1 MEITQRYNKFEN
13 IKNKID
19 YQSIMTEIINRSY
32 YDVYKKPTFK
42 RKRKKEQRSG
52 GIILS
57 NDLKKI
63 ILVLNRES
71 VLNGDPKWG
80 LPKGH
85 IKYNES
91 YSACAIREIEE
102 ETGLKLKI
110 DNNTYSIKI
119 NDTLYYIFVVDETNN
134 IPKPLDVFE
143 IKDSKWIYLSDL
155 DIFSCN
161 RGLKKLHNSY
171 KDRVINL
178 AKNTIIDDD

>member
-1 MEITQRYNKFEN
+1 
-13 IKNKID
+13 
-19 YQSIMTEIINRSY
+19 MTEIISRNNL
-32 YDVYKKPTFK
+32 DIYKKHTYK
-42 RKRKKEQRSG
+42 KKRKKEQRSG

-57 NDLKKI
+57 RNLDKI

-85 IKYNES
+85 IKFNES
-91 YSACAIREIEE
+91 YPECAIREIEE

-110 DNNTYSIKI
+110 NNNTYSIKI
-119 NDTLYYIFVVDETNN
+119 NDTLYYIFVVDEHSH
-134 IPKPLDVFE
+134 IPKPMDVFE

-178 AKNTIIDDD
+178 AKNTIKSY

>member
-1 MEITQRYNKFEN
+1 
-13 IKNKID
+13 
-19 YQSIMTEIINRSY
+19 MTEIITRNHF
-32 YDVYKKPTFK
+32 DIYKKHSYK
-42 RKRKKEQRSG
+42 KKKKKEQRSG

-57 NDLKKI
+57 KNLDKI

-91 YSACAIREIEE
+91 YPDCAIREIEE

-110 DNNTYSIKI
+110 NNNTYSIKI
-119 NDTLYYIFVVDETNN
+119 NDTLYYIFVVDENSN

-178 AKNTIIDDD
+178 AKNTIKSY